1 MNANHGRIRM
11 TLPENKFLFRIS
23 RITAGSHFLKTIGIV
38 GKTPTINIHVGM
50 VPALY
55 FVNFVKKTN
64 DSRKKSEKI
73 QLMSCTIKD
82 QQNENVF
89 FNFNVTGS
97 NLLCKQHIVLN
108 HVFFQ
113 YESSGG
119 KIRGFQQRSWS
130 ATIPHR
136 ENIIQA
142 GCD

>member
-1 MNANHGRIRM
+1 M

-64 DSRKKSEKI
+64 ESRKKSDKNSVNV
-73 QLMSCTIKD
+73 LYYKRPA
-82 QQNENVF
+82 NENVF
-89 FNFNVTGS
+89 FYFNVTGS

-108 HVFFQ
+108 HMFFQ
-113 YESSGG
+113 YESSGR
-119 KIRGFQQRSWS
+119 KIRGFQRRSWS